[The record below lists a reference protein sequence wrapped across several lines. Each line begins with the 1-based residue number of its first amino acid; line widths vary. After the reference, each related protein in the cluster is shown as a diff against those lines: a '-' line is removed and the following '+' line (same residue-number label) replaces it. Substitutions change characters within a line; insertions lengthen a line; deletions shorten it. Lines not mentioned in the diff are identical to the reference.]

1 MNAYRIAFLSCLLV
15 FAACAGPRVRAHR
28 EGDLVHVTIAGEP
41 FVSWHTAAEPRPFL
55 FPVFGPGGVPMTRA
69 FPIAE
74 RAGEQTDHPHHV
86 SMWFAHGAV
95 DGTDFW
101 HGTARRE
108 RQVRFGGPEV
118 IATATGVEVS
128 CGYRWLVDDAIEL
141 CREERVLAFTEDAA
155 TGARCID
162 VDITLRPVGAERRF
176 GDTKEGTFAVRV
188 HETLRVEG
196 KAATGHLL
204 DSEGRVDGAV
214 WGKRARWIDDRG
226 VVDGAPVGIALFD
239 HPDNFAHPTW
249 WHARTYGLLAANPFG
264 VSDFEKKP
272 KGTGDLVVPEGGELR
287 LRYRVLLHGD
297 GWDRERLD
305 AAWSAWCASTARAR
319 VIQLSEE

>member
-1 MNAYRIAFLSCLLV
+1 MNACRFAFASSVLV
-15 FAACAGPRVRAHR
+15 FAACAGPRVGAHR
-28 EGDLVHVTIAGEP
+28 ERDVVHVTIAGER
-41 FVSWHTAAEPRPFL
+41 FASVHTAAEPRPYV
-55 FPVFGPGGVPMTRA
+55 FPLLGPGEVPMTRGY
-69 FPIAE
+69 PIAPRE
-74 RAGEQTDHPHHV
+74 GETKDHPHHV
-86 SMWFAHGAV
+86 SLWFAHGAV

-101 HGTARRE
+101 HGTRRRE
-108 RQVRFGGPEV
+108 RLVRIGEPEV
-118 IATATGVEVS
+118 EARAQGVEVR
-128 CGYRWLVDDAIEL
+128 CHYRWLVDDDAEL
-141 CREERVLAFTEDAA
+141 CREQRVLTFADDAA
-155 TGARCID
+155 TGSRSID
-162 VDITLRPVGAERRF
+162 IDITLRAVGAARRF

-188 HETLRVEG
+188 HEALRVEG
-196 KAATGHLL
+196 ASATGHLL
-204 DSEGRVDGAV
+204 DSEGRVDAAV

-239 HPDNFAHPTW
+239 HPANHAHPTW

-305 AAWSAWCASTARAR
+305 AAWRAWAARP
-319 VIQLSEE
+319 